1 MGSEHTAFRQG
12 VGLTNP
18 NLVITEGQRTD
29 AAAILRSIATC
40 KGRGPNQI
48 SSNS

>member
-29 AAAILRSIATC
+29 AAAILRSIASLQ
-40 KGRGPNQI
+40 GARP
-48 SSNS
+48 